1 MAKGDFRGFSMNSSH
16 VLGAVAAL
24 ILSAGLFD
32 AAPAHA
38 DTVFDFTGTCDSGCT
53 GTASGVL
60 TLVDFF
66 DDDNGTVNDSTF
78 ISFEYTSSSRTFLI
92 TRADGGS
99 ANGLLYDDGRAFGG
113 LFISSS
119 TGLPSFEASPQDF
132 GMTPEEFAATTTPD
146 PGTDD
151 VGSSFR
157 FVQVSGAIP
166 EPSTWAM
173 MLLGFAGL
181 GYAGWRKVK
190 QAAVA
195 RV

>member
-1 MAKGDFRGFSMNSSH
+1 LRVSGVA
-16 VLGAVAAL
+16 GALFLA
-24 ILSAGLFD
+24 AGLYS
-32 AAPAHA
+32 AAPALG

-53 GTASGVL
+53 GTATGVL

-66 DDDNGTVNDSTF
+66 DDDNGMVNDSTF

-92 TRADGGS
+92 TRAEGGS
-99 ANGLLYDDGRAFGG
+99 ANGLLYDDGRPFRG
-113 LFISSS
+113 LFVSSS
-119 TGLPSFEASPQDF
+119 SGLPSFQASPQDF
-132 GMTPEEFAATTTPD
+132 GMVPEEFDAATTPD

-151 VGSSFR
+151 VGSSFT

-181 GYAGWRKVK
+181 GVAGYRKGK
-190 QAAVA
+190 QAHVA
-195 RV
+195 SA